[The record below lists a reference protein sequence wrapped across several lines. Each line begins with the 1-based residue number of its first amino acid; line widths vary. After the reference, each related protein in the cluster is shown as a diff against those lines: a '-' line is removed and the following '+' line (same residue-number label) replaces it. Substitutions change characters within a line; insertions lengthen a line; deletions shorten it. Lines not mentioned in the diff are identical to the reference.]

1 MSWSSKCP
9 PLAVIA
15 NEMKQSLTS
24 DGLEGRAAPAVTRD
38 SNTAW
43 TLVFSAWLIAT
54 TATLGALFMS
64 EIMGFEPCVLC
75 WWQRIFMFPLA
86 LILALG
92 LFPFD
97 ARVLRY
103 ALPLAAI
110 GLLLAGFH
118 VLLTIGIIPET
129 LAPCRQGI
137 PCKTIQIEW
146 FGFVTIPLLSF
157 FAFLV
162 LNLLLLTTYLKTPK

>member
-1 MSWSSKCP
+1 MDCRAA
-9 PLAVIA
+9 LAVTG
-15 NEMKQSLTS
+15 NT
-24 DGLEGRAAPAVTRD
+24 
-38 SNTAW
+38 NTAW
-43 TLVFSAWLIAT
+43 TLVFGAWLIAAM
-54 TATLGALFMS
+54 ATLGALFMS
-64 EIMGFEPCVLC
+64 EVMGFAPCVLC
-75 WWQRIFMFPLA
+75 WYQRIFMFPLV

-97 ARVLRY
+97 PKVLRY

-110 GLLLAGFH
+110 GLLVAGFH
-118 VLLTIGIIPET
+118 VLLTIGVIPET

-157 FAFLV
+157 LAFLTI
-162 LNLLLLTTYLKTPK
+162 NGLLLASAMRSFK